1 MVGYNCS
8 AVFTDFI
15 ADELLPILSRR
26 HKLSIA
32 ATSQTTA
39 IVGYSASG
47 LAAFYAGMTRADRFG
62 QVIAQS
68 PSLEILKKSEL
79 RDLMTSN
86 PSHQTRFY
94 LESGSLETLPA
105 ELLFADGSSQALNSL
120 QACRETAEELQQQ
133 GWTVYFDEFIG
144 GHNTVCWRQS
154 LPARIKDIF
163 SASRS
168 K

>member
-1 MVGYNCS
+1 MVEYNCS

-47 LAAFYAGMTRADRFG
+47 LAAFYAGMTRAYRFG

-79 RDLMTSN
+79 RDLMTKSFPSN
-86 PSHQTRFY
+86 SV
-94 LESGSLETLPA
+94 
-105 ELLFADGSSQALNSL
+105 LL
-120 QACRETAEELQQQ
+120 R
-133 GWTVYFDEFIG
+133 V
-144 GHNTVCWRQS
+144 RQPRN
-154 LPARIKDIF
+154 PARRTAFCGWQFTGFKF
-163 SASRS
+163 FAGLSRNR
-168 K
+168 